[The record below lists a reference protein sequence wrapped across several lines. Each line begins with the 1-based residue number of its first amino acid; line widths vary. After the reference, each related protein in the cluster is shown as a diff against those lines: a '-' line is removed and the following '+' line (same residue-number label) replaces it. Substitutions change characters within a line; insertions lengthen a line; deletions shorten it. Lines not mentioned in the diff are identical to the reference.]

1 MLDQCPLQSQQL
13 LNHNNLN
20 TQFKR
25 FSLALLLLINLS
37 SISQAESIP
46 QAAPEFAPARP
57 IVAGFERFSATHTP
71 ANTADDDSDAETTTN
86 LPTTPELGL
95 LLLGELNCTSC
106 HSATDHA
113 KDWILPKEA
122 PVLTDATRRLQPAWI
137 EAYLASP
144 QQVKPGTTMPHLLD
158 KLPPAERQTAA
169 RDLIAY
175 LSTNGTLD
183 PSYPTPRPKA
193 QALATFQQVG
203 CAACHTPPGS
213 DIPPIP
219 TSIPLVGIEKK
230 YTADT
235 LRRFLQDPLHSRPAG
250 RMPKLQL
257 EDDQLTFIVSLF
269 FSSTDS
275 KPNLRYQLYQGS
287 WESLPNF
294 NRLTPEKTGEC
305 AGFDLTIA
313 DRHSDYGLRFEGYF
327 YAPKAGPY
335 RFRLGS
341 DDGATLIVNNEEVIN
356 VDGRHP
362 VITDEQTIE
371 LGEGIH
377 QVIVNYFQAGGG
389 ADLIGQVTYPSG
401 ETSSLAG
408 SLLLKPERPK
418 PVAALATNGGSATRG
433 AQLYSSL
440 GCASCHKFD
449 EDGQRQ
455 GTPWVAPPLT
465 QLNPAKGCLD
475 QITSLAV
482 PGYALS
488 TPQVAAITAALT
500 SLSEKS
506 ASTAHDRI
514 RQKLLTFNCYAC
526 HSHDDVGGVEAARNA
541 WFETTM
547 KEMGDEG
554 RLPPALTGVGDK
566 LQEHWLR
573 HVLNSGEK
581 VRGNYMLAKMPV
593 YGESNLGS
601 LPADL
606 ITADRRDSPELFAT
620 EFPEPTYK
628 IKAAGRALVGG
639 KALSCIKCHDF
650 AEHASTGIRA
660 LSLTSMTN
668 RLREDWFVRYLA
680 DPQAYRRGTRMPA
693 AWPFGVSSIP
703 QVLDA
708 NTNWQIRSVWTY
720 LSDGE
725 RAAIP
730 QGLVREPIEL
740 KPTDTPIIY
749 RNFLDHGGSRAIAV
763 GYPQGLNIMFDA
775 ETNRLAA
782 MWQGQFIDAS
792 RHWNGRGQGF
802 VAPLGDNLLV
812 LSGAVPFAS
821 LSSADAP
828 WPDESAKDQGYQF
841 QGYRLNDKQEP
852 TFRYRWHQLQVLD
865 QFIPTSIT
873 PGEQAKLT
881 RQLSFEGTLPSS
893 SAHFKAATANSI
905 EPTAD
910 GFLIDGVWKILLE
923 GPSAKSATIRQ
934 HGPHKELLVPL
945 NSPTKPEQP
954 PTSLK
959 LHYVW

>member
-1 MLDQCPLQSQQL
+1 MASLHMIDRLPSTHRLTQSMYNLSKL
-13 LNHNNLN
+13 LV
-20 TQFKR
+20 
-25 FSLALLLLINLS
+25 LLLISLPS
-37 SISQAESIP
+37 SSQAEPTQPASL
-46 QAAPEFAPARP
+46 ATAPARP
-57 IVAGFERFSATHTP
+57 IVAGFERFSATQKP
-71 ANTADDDSDAETTTN
+71 ANTEADDSDEETPTN
-86 LPTTPELGL
+86 LPTTTELGQ

-106 HSATDHA
+106 HAAGDDA
-113 KDWILPKEA
+113 KGAILSKEA
-122 PVLTDATRRLQPAWI
+122 PILTDVSRRLQPAWI
-137 EAYLASP
+137 EAYIARP

-158 KLPPAERQTAA
+158 KLPLAEQQTAA
-169 RDLIAY
+169 RDITAY
-175 LSTNGTLD
+175 LSKQGTPD
-183 PSYPTPRPKA
+183 PAYPNPKPKA

-203 CAACHTPPGS
+203 CAACHEPPGGDS
-213 DIPPIP
+213 PALS
-219 TSIPLVGIEKK
+219 TSIPLIGIDKK
-230 YTADT
+230 YTSST
-235 LRRFLQDPLHSRPAG
+235 LRRFLQDPLHSRPSG

-269 FSSTDS
+269 FAQADS
-275 KPNLRYQLYQGS
+275 KPNLNYQLYRGA

-294 NRLTPEKTGEC
+294 SQLTPVQTGEC
-305 AGFDLTIA
+305 AGFDLSVA
-313 DRHSDYGLRFEGYF
+313 NSESDYGLRFTGYF
-327 YAPKAGPY
+327 YAPQAGPY
-335 RFRLGS
+335 RFMLGS
-341 DDGATLIVNNEEVIN
+341 DDGATLIINGKELVN

-362 VITDEQTIE
+362 VITNEQSIE
-371 LGEGIH
+371 LGEGFH
-377 QVIVNYFQAGGG
+377 PVVVNYFQAGGG
-389 ADLIGQVTYPSG
+389 ADLIGQVTHPSG

-418 PVAALATNGGSATRG
+418 QTTATQINAGSAIRG

-455 GTPWVAPPLT
+455 GTPWVAPPLA

-475 QITSLAV
+475 QSTSLAV
-482 PGYALS
+482 PRYFLS
-488 TPQVAAITAALT
+488 TPQVAALTAALT
-500 SLSEKS
+500 SLPDKT
-506 ASTAHDRI
+506 ALTAHDRV

-526 HSHDDVGGVEAARNA
+526 HSRDDVGGVESARNA

-593 YGESNLGS
+593 YGEANLGS

-606 ITADRRDSPELFAT
+606 INVDRRDTPELFTT
-620 EFPEPTYK
+620 EFPEPPYK
-628 IKAAGRALVGG
+628 IKAAGRTLVGG

-703 QVLDA
+703 HVLDG
-708 NTNWQIRSVWTY
+708 NTNWQIRSVWSY
-720 LSDGE
+720 LTDGD
-725 RAAIP
+725 RAAVP

-749 RNFLDHGGSRAIAV
+749 RNFLDHGGARAIAV
-763 GYPQGLNIMFDA
+763 GYPQGLNVMFDA

-782 MWQGQFIDAS
+782 IWQGQFIDAS
-792 RHWNGRGQGF
+792 RHWTGRGQGF

-812 LSGAVPFAS
+812 LAGGVPFAS

-828 WPDESAKDQGYQF
+828 WPGESARDQGYQF

-852 TFRYRWHQLQVLD
+852 AFRYRWHQLQVVDQLD
-865 QFIPTSIT
+865 
-873 PGEQAKLT
+873 
-881 RQLSFEGTLPSS
+881 R
-893 SAHFKAATANSI
+893 
-905 EPTAD
+905 
-910 GFLIDGVWKILLE
+910 
-923 GPSAKSATIRQ
+923 KS
-934 HGPHKELLVPL
+934 V
-945 NSPTKPEQP
+945 
-954 PTSLK
+954 
-959 LHYVW
+959 V